1 MNWKISSVLKKTDPK
16 DRHREIISAVAKNR
30 GIDQSQWKNFINP
43 PHPHQIGLKNS
54 GVKIREAEKAINLI
68 NKYKS
73 PDSPIVVFGDYD
85 ADGITSTA
93 IIWETLTALGIKSM
107 PFIPNRAKHGYGL
120 SVAGLKEVIEKYNPK
135 LIIAVDNGVTAIAK
149 TKWAQKQGIKII
161 IIDHHELTGKTHPA
175 DALVHTTQ
183 LAAAGLSW
191 MFADYLAYKTG
202 KPETTL
208 ALLELAAIGTVAD
221 QVPLTGPNRS
231 IVKYGIEA
239 LRKSKRPGILS
250 LSVAAGLDQAS
261 LSTYNIG
268 YHLAPRLNAK
278 GRLEEAI
285 DSLRLLCTN
294 NIIKAEELTKT
305 LSAANSKRQNL
316 TIQSTEKAKSLINDQ
331 DLPSAIIL
339 ADESFHEGI
348 IGLIAGKMVQQFW
361 RPAIIL
367 NRQKEFSKGSG
378 RSIPGFNLIE
388 ALRQAEHLLEGVGGH
403 PMAAGFTIKTKNIP
417 EFSKIFDKIAA
428 KKLNPEILN
437 RNLKIDAQILFSDIT
452 HELLISLEE
461 FHPLGIGNQAPVFS
475 SEKIK
480 IRQLKIVGKEKQ
492 HLKLSL
498 EKDGEV
504 FSAIGFNLGD
514 KIKDIKNGDWVSIV
528 FTPEINSW
536 NGRSRIELKLR
547 DIKFENL

>member
-1 MNWKISSVLKKTDPK
+1 MNWKILSVPKKNGLK

-30 GIDQSQWKNFINP
+30 GIDKSQWKNFINP
-43 PHPHQIGLKNS
+43 PHPHKIGLKNS
-54 GVKIREAEKAINLI
+54 GVNIKEAEKAISLI
-68 NKYKS
+68 NKYKN
-73 PDSPIVVFGDYD
+73 PDLPIVVFGDYD

-93 IIWETLTALGIKSM
+93 IIWETLTAIGIKSM

-120 SVAGLKEVIEKYNPK
+120 SMAGLKEVIGTYKPK
-135 LIIAVDNGVTAIAK
+135 LIITVDNGVTAIAE
-149 TKWAQKQGIKII
+149 TKWAQKQGIKVI
-161 IIDHHELTGKTHPA
+161 IIDHHELTKKKHPA

-183 LAAAGLSW
+183 LAAAGLCW
-191 MFADYLAYKTG
+191 MFSDYLVHKLGKQKTVS
-202 KPETTL
+202 P
-208 ALLELAAIGTVAD
+208 ALELAAIGTVAD
-221 QVPLTGPNRS
+221 QVPLIGPNRS
-231 IVKYGIEA
+231 IAKYGIEA
-239 LRKSKRPGILS
+239 LRISKRPGIISLS
-250 LSVAAGLDQAS
+250 LASGLDQTT

-294 NIIKAEELTKT
+294 NIKRAEELARI
-305 LSAANSKRQNL
+305 LSGANSKRQDL
-316 TIQSTEKAKSLINDQ
+316 TIQSTEKARSLVNDK

-361 RPAIIL
+361 RPSIIF

-388 ALRQAEHLLEGVGGH
+388 ALRQTEHLLEGVGGH

-417 EFSKIFDKIAA
+417 EFSKIFNAIAA
-428 KKLNPEILN
+428 KKLNAEILN
-437 RNLKIDAQILFSDIT
+437 RNLVIDAQILFSDIT
-452 HELLISLEE
+452 NELLTALQE
-461 FHPLGIGNQAPVFS
+461 FHPLGIGNQTPVFA
-475 SEKIK
+475 SEKVQ
-480 IRQLKIVGKEKQ
+480 IRQFKKVGKEQK

-504 FSAIGFNLGD
+504 FSAIGFNLGN
-514 KIKDIKNGDWVSIV
+514 KIKDIKSGALVSIAL
-528 FTPEINSW
+528 TPEINSW
-536 NGRSRIELKLR
+536 NGRSQIELKLR
-547 DIKFENL
+547 DIKP

>member
-1 MNWKISSVLKKTDPK
+1 MNWKISSVPKKSDPK
-16 DRHREIISAVAKNR
+16 DRHQEIISAIAENR
-30 GIDQSQWKNFINP
+30 GINKSQWENFINP

-54 GVKIREAEKAINLI
+54 GVNIKEAEKAISLI
-68 NKYKS
+68 NKYKN
-73 PDSPIVVFGDYD
+73 PDLPIVVFGDYD

-93 IIWETLTALGIKSM
+93 IIWETLTAIGIKSM

-120 SVAGLKEVIEKYNPK
+120 SMAGLKEVIKTYNPK
-135 LIIAVDNGVTAIAK
+135 LIITMDNGVTAIAE

-161 IIDHHELTGKTHPA
+161 VIDHHELSRAVHPA

-191 MFADYLAYKTG
+191 MFADYLIHKLGKQKTVS
-202 KPETTL
+202 P
-208 ALLELAAIGTVAD
+208 ALELAAIGTVAD
-221 QVPLTGPNRS
+221 QVPLIGPNRS
-231 IVKYGIEA
+231 IAKYGIEA
-239 LRKSKRPGILS
+239 LRISKRPGILS
-250 LSVAAGLDQAS
+250 LSLAAGLDQAS

-294 NIIKAEELTKT
+294 NIKRAEELART
-305 LSAANSKRQNL
+305 LSMANSKRQDL
-316 TIQSTEKAKSLINDQ
+316 TIQSTEKAKGLVNDK

-361 RPAIIL
+361 RPSIIL

-388 ALRQAEHLLEGVGGH
+388 ALRQTEHLLEGVGGH

-417 EFSKIFDKIAA
+417 EFSKIFNGIAA
-428 KKLNPEILN
+428 KRLSAGILN
-437 RNLKIDAQILFSDIT
+437 RNLVIDAQILFSDIT
-452 HELLISLEE
+452 HELLAALQE
-461 FHPLGIGNQAPVFS
+461 FHPLGIGNQSSVFA
-475 SEKIK
+475 SEKVQ
-480 IRQLKIVGKEKQ
+480 IRQFKKVGKEEQ
-492 HLKLSL
+492 HVKLSL

-504 FSAIGFNLGD
+504 FSAIGFNLGN
-514 KIKDIKNGDWVSIV
+514 KIKDIKNGDWISIA

-536 NGRSRIELKLR
+536 NGRSQIELKLR
-547 DIKFENL
+547 DIKF

>member
-1 MNWKISSVLKKTDPK
+1 MNWKIASIPKNSAPK
-16 DRHREIISAVAKNR
+16 DRHREILEAVAKNR
-30 GIDQSQWKNFINP
+30 GINKSQWDNFINP
-43 PHPHQIGLKNS
+43 LHPHQIGLKNA
-54 GVKIREAEKAINLI
+54 GAKIREAEKAIKLI
-68 NKYKS
+68 NKYQN
-73 PDSPIVVFGDYD
+73 PNLPIVIFGDYD

-93 IIWETLTALGIKSM
+93 ILWETLTAACIKSM

-120 SVAGLKEVIEKYNPK
+120 SIAGLNEVIKTYRPK
-135 LIIAVDNGVTAIAK
+135 LIIAVDNGVTAINE
-149 TKWAQKQGIKII
+149 TKWAQQQGIKII

-175 DALVHTTQ
+175 DALIHTTQ

-191 MFADYLAYKTG
+191 MFADYLSYKIG
-202 KPETTL
+202 KPEISSPI
-208 ALLELAAIGTVAD
+208 LELAAIGTVAD
-221 QVPLTGPNRS
+221 QVPLIGPNRS

-250 LSVAAGLDQAS
+250 LSAAAGLDQAG

-285 DSLRLLCTN
+285 DSLRLLCTT
-294 NIIKAEELTKT
+294 NIQRAEELAKI
-305 LSAANSKRQNL
+305 LSNANSKRQDL
-316 TIQSTEKAKSLINDQ
+316 TIHSTEKAKGLVNDQ

-361 RPAIIL
+361 RPSIIL
-367 NRQKEFSKGSG
+367 NRQKEISKGSG

-388 ALRQAEHLLEGVGGH
+388 ALRQAESLLEGVGGH
-403 PMAAGFTIKTKNIP
+403 PMAAGFSIKTKNIP
-417 EFSKIFDKIAA
+417 EFSKIFNQIAA
-428 KKLNPEILN
+428 GKLNPEILN

-452 HELLISLEE
+452 HELLEALEQ
-461 FHPLGIGNQAPVFS
+461 FHPLGVGNPAAVFAS
-475 SEKIK
+475 GKVKIH
-480 IRQLKIVGKEKQ
+480 QLKVVGKEKQ

-514 KIKDIKNGDWVSIV
+514 KIKDIKSGDWVSV
-528 FTPEINSW
+528 AFTPEINSW
-536 NGRSRIELKLR
+536 NGNTQIELKLK
-547 DIKFENL
+547 DLKP

>member
-1 MNWKISSVLKKTDPK
+1 MNWKISFIPRKSDPK
-16 DRHREIISAVAKNR
+16 DRHREIISAIAKNR
-30 GIDQSQWKNFINP
+30 GIAKSQWKDFINP
-43 PHPHQIGLKNS
+43 PHPHKIGLKES
-54 GVKIREAEKAINLI
+54 GVKIKEAEKAISLI
-68 NKYKS
+68 NKYNN

-93 IIWETLTALGIKSM
+93 IIWETLTAADIKSM

-120 SVAGLKEVIEKYNPK
+120 SIAGLKEVIEKYNPK
-135 LIIAVDNGVTAIAK
+135 LIITVDNGVTAIAE
-149 TKWAQKQGIKII
+149 TKWAQKKGIKII
-161 IIDHHELTGKTHPA
+161 MIFHHELTGKTHPA
-175 DALVHTTQ
+175 NALVHTTQ

-191 MFADYLAYKTG
+191 MFADYLIHKLYKQKTVSS
-202 KPETTL
+202 
-208 ALLELAAIGTVAD
+208 AMELAAIGTVAD

-231 IVKYGIEA
+231 IAKYGIEA

-250 LSVAAGLDQAS
+250 LSVAAGLNQAN

-294 NIIKAEELTKT
+294 NIIKAGELTKT
-305 LSAANSKRQNL
+305 LSAANSKRQDL
-316 TIQSTEKAKSLINDQ
+316 TIQSTEKAKNLVNDKN
-331 DLPSAIIL
+331 LPSAIIL
-339 ADESFHEGI
+339 ADENFHEGI

-361 RPAIIL
+361 RPSIIL

-417 EFSKIFDKIAA
+417 EFSKVFNQIAA
-428 KKLNPEILN
+428 EKLSPQILI

-452 HELLISLEE
+452 NKLLIALEE
-461 FHPLGIGNQAPVFS
+461 FQPLGIGNQTPVFAS
-475 SEKIK
+475 LKVQ
-480 IRQLKIVGKEKQ
+480 IRQFKKVGKEQQ

-498 EKDGEV
+498 EKDGDV
-504 FSAIGFNLGD
+504 FSAIGFNLGN
-514 KIKDIKNGDWVSIV
+514 KIKDIKNGSLISIA

-536 NGRSRIELKLR
+536 NGRSQIEL
-547 DIKFENL
+547 

>member
-1 MNWKISSVLKKTDPK
+1 MNWKIAFVPKKSAQK
-16 DRHREIISAVAKNR
+16 DRHQEIVSAIAKNR
-30 GIDQSQWKNFINP
+30 GIGKLQWKGFINP

-54 GVKIREAEKAINLI
+54 GVKIKEADKAISLI
-68 NKYKS
+68 NKYNN
-73 PDSPIVVFGDYD
+73 PDFPIVVFGDYD

-120 SVAGLKEVIEKYNPK
+120 SMAGLKEVIKTYNPK
-135 LIIAVDNGVTAIAK
+135 LIITVDNGVTAITE
-149 TKWAQKQGIKII
+149 TKWAQKQEIKII

-191 MFADYLAYKTG
+191 MFADYLSHKTG
-202 KPETTL
+202 KPEIPLT
-208 ALLELAAIGTVAD
+208 LLELAAIGTVAD

-231 IVKYGIEA
+231 IAKYGIEA

-250 LSVAAGLDQAS
+250 LSVAAGLDQLN

-294 NIIKAEELTKT
+294 NIVKAEELTRT

-316 TIQSTEKAKSLINDQ
+316 TVLSTEKAISLIGDK
-331 DLPSAIIL
+331 DLPAAIIL
-339 ADESFHEGI
+339 ADENFHEGI

-361 RPAIIL
+361 RPSIIL
-367 NRQKEFSKGSG
+367 NRKEEFSKGSG

-388 ALRQAEHLLEGVGGH
+388 ALRQTEHLLEGVGGH

-417 EFSKIFDKIAA
+417 EFSKIFNQIAA
-428 KKLNPEILN
+428 KKLSPEILI
-437 RNLKIDAQILFSDIT
+437 RNLKIDAQIQFSDIT
-452 HELLISLEE
+452 HELLIALEE
-461 FHPLGIGNQAPVFS
+461 FQPLGIGNQTPVFVS
-475 SEKIK
+475 DKVQ
-480 IRQLKIVGKEKQ
+480 IRQFKKVGKEQQ

-498 EKDGEV
+498 EKNGDV
-504 FSAIGFNLGD
+504 FSAIGFSLGN
-514 KIKDIKNGDWVSIV
+514 KIKDLKNGDWVSV
-528 FTPEINSW
+528 AFTPEINSW
-536 NGRSRIELKLR
+536 NGRSQIELKLR
-547 DIKFENL
+547 DIVS

>member
-1 MNWKISSVLKKTDPK
+1 MNWKIASVPKQSDPK
-16 DRHREIISAVAKNR
+16 DRHQEIISAIAKNR
-30 GIDQSQWKNFINP
+30 GIGKSQWKDFINP
-43 PHPHQIGLKNS
+43 PHPHKIGLKYS
-54 GVKIREAEKAINLI
+54 GVKIKEAEKAIGLI
-68 NKYKS
+68 NKYNN
-73 PDSPIVVFGDYD
+73 PDLPIVVFGDYD

-120 SVAGLKEVIEKYNPK
+120 SMAGLKEVIKTYNPK
-135 LIIAVDNGVTAIAK
+135 LIITVDNGVTAISE

-191 MFADYLAYKTG
+191 MFADYLAYKIG

-250 LSVAAGLDQAS
+250 LSVAAGLNQAN

-305 LSAANSKRQNL
+305 LSAANSKRQDL
-316 TIQSTEKAKSLINDQ
+316 TIQSTEKAKDLVNDQ
-331 DLPSAIIL
+331 NLPSAIIL
-339 ADESFHEGI
+339 ADENFHEGI

-361 RPAIIL
+361 RPSIIL

-417 EFSKIFDKIAA
+417 EFSKVFNQIAA
-428 KKLNPEILN
+428 EKLSPQILI

-452 HELLISLEE
+452 NKLLIALEE
-461 FHPLGIGNQAPVFS
+461 FQPLGIGNQTPVFAS
-475 SEKIK
+475 LKVQ
-480 IRQLKIVGKEKQ
+480 IRQFKKVGKEQQ

-498 EKDGEV
+498 EKNGEV
-504 FSAIGFNLGD
+504 FSAIGFNLGN
-514 KIKDIKNGDWVSIV
+514 KIKDIKNGSLISIA

-536 NGRSRIELKLR
+536 NGRSQIELKVK
-547 DIKFENL
+547 DIKP

>member
-1 MNWKISSVLKKTDPK
+1 IRKYN
-16 DRHREIISAVAKNR
+16 
-30 GIDQSQWKNFINP
+30 NP
-43 PHPHQIGLKNS
+43 DL
-54 GVKIREAEKAINLI
+54 
-68 NKYKS
+68 
-73 PDSPIVVFGDYD
+73 PIVVFGDYD

-120 SVAGLKEVIEKYNPK
+120 SMAGLKEVIKTYNPK
-135 LIIAVDNGVTAIAK
+135 LIITVDNGVTAISE

-161 IIDHHELTGKTHPA
+161 IIDHHELTKKIHPA

-191 MFADYLAYKTG
+191 MFADYLIHKLGLQKTIS
-202 KPETTL
+202 P
-208 ALLELAAIGTVAD
+208 ALELAAIGTVAD
-221 QVPLTGPNRS
+221 QVPLIGPNRS
-231 IVKYGIEA
+231 IAKYGIDA
-239 LRKSKRPGILS
+239 LRISKRPGILT
-250 LSVAAGLDQAS
+250 LSGAAGLDQSS

-294 NIIKAEELTKT
+294 NVTRAEELTKT
-305 LSAANSKRQNL
+305 LSMANSKRQDL
-316 TIQSTEKAKSLINDQ
+316 TIRSTEKAKGLVNDK

-361 RPAIIL
+361 RPSIIL

-388 ALRQAEHLLEGVGGH
+388 ALRQAESLLEGVGGH
-403 PMAAGFTIKTKNIP
+403 PMAAGFTIKTENIP
-417 EFSKIFDKIAA
+417 EFSKIFNKIAA
-428 KKLNPEILN
+428 KKLTSEILS
-437 RNLKIDAQILFSDIT
+437 RNLAIDARILFSDIT
-452 HELLISLEE
+452 HELLVALDE
-461 FHPLGIGNQAPVFS
+461 FNPMGIGNQTPVFA
-475 SEKIK
+475 SEKVQ
-480 IRQLKIVGKEKQ
+480 IRQFKKVGKEQQ

-498 EKDGEV
+498 E
-504 FSAIGFNLGD
+504 
-514 KIKDIKNGDWVSIV
+514 
-528 FTPEINSW
+528 
-536 NGRSRIELKLR
+536 
-547 DIKFENL
+547 

>member
-1 MNWKISSVLKKTDPK
+1 MNWKISFIPRKSDPK
-16 DRHREIISAVAKNR
+16 DRHREIISAIAKNR
-30 GIDQSQWKNFINP
+30 GIAKSQWKDFINP
-43 PHPHQIGLKNS
+43 PHPHKIGLKES
-54 GVKIREAEKAINLI
+54 GVKIKEAEKAISLI
-68 NKYKS
+68 NKYNN

-120 SVAGLKEVIEKYNPK
+120 SIAGLKEVIEKYNPK
-135 LIIAVDNGVTAIAK
+135 LIITVDNGVTAIAE
-149 TKWAQKQGIKII
+149 TKWAQKKGIKII

-175 DALVHTTQ
+175 NALVHTTQ

-191 MFADYLAYKTG
+191 MFADYLIHKLDKQKTVSS
-202 KPETTL
+202 
-208 ALLELAAIGTVAD
+208 AMELAAIGTVAD

-250 LSVAAGLDQAS
+250 LSLAAGLDQLN

-294 NIIKAEELTKT
+294 NIIKAGELTKT
-305 LSAANSKRQNL
+305 LSAANSKRQDL
-316 TIQSTEKAKSLINDQ
+316 TIQSTEKAKNLVDDKN
-331 DLPSAIIL
+331 LPSTIIL
-339 ADESFHEGI
+339 ADENFHEGI

-361 RPAIIL
+361 RPSIIL

-388 ALRQAEHLLEGVGGH
+388 ALRQTEHLLEGVGGH

-417 EFSKIFDKIAA
+417 EFSKIFNQIAA
-428 KKLNPEILN
+428 KKLSPEILI
-437 RNLKIDAQILFSDIT
+437 RNLKIDAQIQFSDIT
-452 HELLISLEE
+452 HELLIALEE
-461 FHPLGIGNQAPVFS
+461 FQPLGIGNQTPVFA
-475 SEKIK
+475 SEKVL
-480 IRQLKIVGKEKQ
+480 IRQFRKVGKEQQ

-504 FSAIGFNLGD
+504 FSAIGFNLGN
-514 KIKDIKNGDWVSIV
+514 KIKDIKSGSLISIA

-536 NGRSRIELKLR
+536 NGRSQIELKLR
-547 DIKFENL
+547 DIKP